1 MTRSS
6 VYARALRRD
15 AAVLL
20 EDLEAGRWV
29 PSEAERDF
37 AEGLARLPWD
47 GPHYRAAL
55 SQVPDAVRS
64 SRLLDVLAPAVDVL
78 DQAAAADIDQALVV
92 RLRLLVDALAPAP

>member
-1 MTRSS
+1 MTRST

-20 EDLEAGRWV
+20 EDLEVGRWV

-55 SQVPDAVRS
+55 DHVPPQVRGG
-64 SRLLDVLAPAVDVL
+64 RLLGVLAPAPSMPWTSP
-78 DQAAAADIDQALVV
+78 
-92 RLRLLVDALAPAP
+92 RPTSTRRW